1 MEESGEGERGD
12 GQGVRLIC
20 LIMLH
25 GREVHA
31 AMHHRIGS
39 EEDVAQ
45 CKGKYANHVAMYS
58 GVFGLEKPL
67 ASFLRFHLNTSLS
80 RSRFGSSPSDQ
91 RSISRAV

>member
-1 MEESGEGERGD
+1 MGEGGEGEKGD
-12 GQGVRLIC
+12 QEGVRLIC

-31 AMHHRIGS
+31 AMHRR
-39 EEDVAQ
+39 VKKTQ
-45 CKGKYANHVAMYS
+45 CWQKSADHVAMHS